1 MPEFAGASAVPPSD
15 SDLGMR
21 PIVVTCDG
29 IVMHVEPAPRRRET
43 DRRIKEIAAA
53 LYALPWAASTV
64 DDPPHAPYRPGQG
77 GAAGWR
83 TPARPARST
92 RGSSRSSSTVGDAHR
107 SDTGGYPSYGQRVN
121 PISRR

>member
-1 MPEFAGASAVPPSD
+1 MDILRPGGTLWRIARRQHADFGEPVPWMPEFAGASAVPPSD

-83 TPARPARST
+83 TPGQA
-92 RGSSRSSSTVGDAHR
+92 GSVDAWFFAL
-107 SDTGGYPSYGQRVN
+107 
-121 PISRR
+121 